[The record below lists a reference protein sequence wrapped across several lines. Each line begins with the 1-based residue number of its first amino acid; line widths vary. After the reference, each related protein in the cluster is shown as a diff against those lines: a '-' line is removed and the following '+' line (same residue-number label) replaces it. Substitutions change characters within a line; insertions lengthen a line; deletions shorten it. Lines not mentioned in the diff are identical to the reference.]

1 MLQSRINREEAR
13 RLRALLDEAD
23 EVRCLPLNAIR
34 ERRLRD
40 IDAELE
46 ALGFEEVQG
55 ACA

>member
-13 RLRALLDEAD
+13 RLRALLDKSD

-34 ERRLRD
+34 ERRLRE
-40 IDAELE
+40 IDAELKV
-46 ALGFEEVQG
+46 LGFEEVQE